1 MSAGHTPGP
10 WKVVMQYGVWHVR
23 EDPLNWDGRGYQH
36 IASLP
41 TEKKGSHY
49 GDMFSANAR
58 LIAAAPEL
66 LDELRKLRRAYV
78 NLLEGGR
85 DRILQLGGDCDPLDA
100 MASSDPYLR
109 SAAAAIDKVTKATP

>member
-1 MSAGHTPGP
+1 MSAAHTPGP

-36 IASLP
+36 VASLP

-49 GDMFSANAR
+49 GEMFSANAR

-66 LDELRKLRRAYV
+66 LEA
-78 NLLEGGR
+78 
-85 DRILQLGGDCDPLDA
+85 LQFIREHGEEFSGL
-100 MASSDPYLR
+100 
-109 SAAAAIDKVTKATP
+109 AAKKAIAAINKATGATP